1 MSSYQQEFL
10 ASVYIEIQELIKEH
24 WQEIAVNKSKI
35 KLNPDWDAYEE
46 LEKNNRLKIFTAR
59 EDGKLVGY
67 FVVITGVNIHYKD
80 HMFAQNDVL
89 YLSKEHRKGFT
100 GIKLIKFAERCLKED
115 GISVLN
121 INTKAHKPFDKLL
134 DYMRY
139 NMVERVYQKYIGD

>member
-1 MSSYQQEFL
+1 MPSYQQEFL
-10 ASVYIEIQELIKEH
+10 ASVYVEIQQLIKDH
-24 WQEIAVNKSKI
+24 WQEIAVNKDRI

-59 EDGKLVGY
+59 EDGNLVGY

-80 HMFAQNDVL
+80 HLFGQNDVL
-89 YLSKEHRKGFT
+89 YLSKDHRKGFT

-121 INTKAHKPFDKLL
+121 INTKDHKPFDKLL
-134 DYMRY
+134 DHMGY
-139 NMVERVYQKYIGD
+139 NMIERVYQKYIGD